1 MSCPFEAMKEQLKTG
16 VRVVSAPQLF
26 VTPSGL
32 AGRMAYM
39 LDINKFTCILEPSAG
54 TGVLIDAV
62 RAYHPEHITACEIN
76 NDLAKMLLDKVNIL
90 RQCDFLEMELGE
102 AELFDAVIMN
112 PPFKNGEDIKHIKHA
127 LSMLR
132 EGGQLVAICAGGPRQ
147 ERELQP
153 LCDTWERLPAGT
165 FKQSGT
171 GVNTVLL
178 SLRK

>member
-26 VTPSGL
+26 VTPRDL
-32 AGRMAYM
+32 AQTMYEM
-39 LDINKFTCILEPSAG
+39 LDLKEDDRILEPSAG
-54 TGVLIDAV
+54 TGVLIDAIRHLGV
-62 RAYHPEHITACEIN
+62 HITACEIN
-76 NDLAKMLLDKVNIL
+76 NDLAQDLFKRVDIV

-102 AELFDAVIMN
+102 VELFDAVIMN

-127 LSMLR
+127 LSMLK